1 MDSEAKRKEDK
12 AKKEM
17 AKLLAKGVDNVT
29 QEESQRVNDLF
40 IDAVLANKPYL
51 LTRSKTFYDR

>member
-40 IDAVLANKPYL
+40 IDAVLANKE
-51 LTRSKTFYDR
+51 